1 MDPPVRDVLRLGAH
15 QLLSTRV
22 GHHAAVATSVD
33 LAKDVCGPRPSG
45 FVNAV
50 LRRVATRDLD
60 AWTELV
66 APSRDRDPDGYLAVR
81 CRYPRWIVE
90 AFREALGQASAAE
103 LEDALAAGNLRPEV
117 TLAVTPG
124 LADVTPGQADLTL
137 PAPPDA
143 TPTPVVAP
151 TACGWPA
158 ATRPPTSPA
167 ATSSSRTKPASL
179 PRSLSPG

>member
-1 MDPPVRDVLRLGAH
+1 MRDVLRLGAH

-66 APSRDRDPDGYLAVR
+66 APSRDRDPAGYLAVR
-81 CRYPRWIVE
+81 CSYPRWIVE
-90 AFREALGQASAAE
+90 AFGEALGQASAAE

-124 LADVTPGQADLTL
+124 QADVTPGQAASRC
-137 PAPPDA
+137 PARRTSPRPGGR
-143 TPTPVVAP
+143 P

-158 ATRPPTSPA
+158 ATRPLSSPA
-167 ATSSSRTKPASL
+167 AASSSRTKPASS
-179 PRSLSPG
+179 PRSPSPG

>member
-66 APSRDRDPDGYLAVR
+66 APSRDRDPAGYLAVR
-81 CRYPRWIVE
+81 CSYPRWIVE
-90 AFREALGQASAAE
+90 VFREALGQA
-103 LEDALAAGNLRPEV
+103 R
-117 TLAVTPG
+117 
-124 LADVTPGQADLTL
+124 L
-137 PAPPDA
+137 P
-143 TPTPVVAP
+143 
-151 TACGWPA
+151 
-158 ATRPPTSPA
+158 
-167 ATSSSRTKPASL
+167 SSRTPSRPATSG
-179 PRSLSPG
+179 PR